1 MKIAHSLA
9 IALSTVGAPVA
20 LCGATLASAS
30 FSAHAQQV
38 KAVDGYW
45 AVVEKAAVMHCGDS
59 QRYYRIAELQPGSL
73 VRVDGE
79 SADWA
84 RIAYPAGIGAFVRAE
99 SVKQGEQP
107 DALVLSAPSRLY
119 AANAI
124 AGLDGSWKALL
135 AEGQALPAGATLK
148 ALETVRNQSGAV
160 TGYKVAAPDSA
171 RGFVLRTNL
180 RMATPAE
187 LANAGVASTP
197 APQPND
203 AAATPAP
210 AATDAG
216 TSTPAQPAPITLTE
230 SPTGTGTPPPVPTP
244 APEVTTSDAGEGPVV
259 IEQQPITPVTPP
271 PAPVGSLQALDEAF
285 KRVQSQSDAEAEID
299 ELVAEL
305 ESALSKL
312 DDTPTNR
319 YARAGLQQRIQ
330 ILKLRADWRDKV
342 RAMEERRAAATVASG
357 TTQRTLQTL
366 QQNRVYNIT
375 GKLTT
380 SELYDGTR
388 LPRMLRVQSV
398 GGPTTRTLGYIKPD
412 PALALDTKIGQTV
425 GVVGNIILDPATG
438 LRTIEALRVEVLANV
453 PTDTRLPGDN

>member
-1 MKIAHSLA
+1 MKIAQTLA

-20 LCGATLASAS
+20 LSGATLASAS
-30 FSAHAQQV
+30 FAAHAQQV
-38 KAVDGYW
+38 KSVDGYW
-45 AVVEKAAVMHCGDS
+45 AVVEKAAIMHCGDS

-99 SVKQGEQP
+99 AVKQGEQP

-135 AEGQALPAGATLK
+135 AEGQALPAGSTLK
-148 ALETVRNQSGAV
+148 ALETVRNQAGAV
-160 TGYKVAAPDSA
+160 TGYKVVAPDSA

-180 RMATPAE
+180 RTPTPAE

-197 APQPND
+197 AAQPND
-203 AAATPAP
+203 AASTPPAP
-210 AATDAG
+210 AGTNTGTDTG
-216 TSTPAQPAPITLTE
+216 TSTAEQPAPITLTE
-230 SPTGTGTPPPVPTP
+230 NPTGTGTPPPVPTP
-244 APEVTTSDAGEGPVV
+244 APEVTTSHAGEGPVV
-259 IEQQPITPVTPP
+259 IEQQPVTPVTPP
-271 PAPVGSLQALDEAF
+271 AAPVGSLQALDEAF

-319 YARAGLQQRIQ
+319 YAP
-330 ILKLRADWRDKV
+330 
-342 RAMEERRAAATVASG
+342 RRTAAAH
-357 TTQRTLQTL
+357 
-366 QQNRVYNIT
+366 
-375 GKLTT
+375 
-380 SELYDGTR
+380 
-388 LPRMLRVQSV
+388 
-398 GGPTTRTLGYIKPD
+398 PD
-412 PALALDTKIGQTV
+412 PQAPRRLA
-425 GVVGNIILDPATG
+425 
-438 LRTIEALRVEVLANV
+438 
-453 PTDTRLPGDN
+453 